1 MAKRKT
7 RVQVVVVTVPNT
19 SPAGAPIEA
28 QITLD
33 KAYDSAKG
41 VAVSIGNGFAT
52 SGNTYV
58 DVGLRDAYGTIVDDQ
73 HMEALQASSAVAPD
87 NKYLSI
93 DLKNNNQLIFA
104 RVIPPILTTSQFT
117 IQFRF
122 LLVDDNEVI
131 ARV

>member
-7 RVQVVVVTVPNT
+7 RVQVLVVTVPNG
-19 SPAGAPIEA
+19 SPAGVPIEG

-33 KAYDSAKG
+33 KAYDSCKG
-41 VAVSIGNGFAT
+41 VAVSIGNGFAA

-73 HMEALQASSAVAPD
+73 HNEALQAYAGVSPD
-87 NKYLSI
+87 AKYLSI
-93 DLKNNNQLIFA
+93 DLKNNNQLVFG
-104 RVIPPILTTSQFT
+104 RVTPPILTTSQFT

-122 LLVDDNEVI
+122 LLTDDNEVV